1 MQKLRGQVS
10 EDMILHDFTFEL
22 LFSAGFGST
31 WRCSKIQQNDGPAF
45 VGWPDLSCQM
55 DVNSEVGHER
65 QSDEPGNVVI
75 IAMFGCVN
83 NDVHSYYTKQLHKH
97 YQHGSHC

>member
-10 EDMILHDFTFEL
+10 EDMILHGKTFEL

-31 WRCSKIQQNDGPAF
+31 WRRSKIQQNDGPAF

-55 DVNSEVGHER
+55 DVNSEVGTNGKVT
-65 QSDEPGNVVI
+65 SLAIVI